1 LLKYV
6 KKATRIILILG
17 KSRSF
22 AKQSYMK
29 KISLI
34 ATLISAVLLLQNCKK
49 DVAIGTT
56 TSTEPMIAII
66 NTDTTWIV
74 SKDSIN
80 ASIVYNAATQ
90 TKVLTCQ
97 GTSNN
102 KQINLLVTQHGAT
115 NTTGFPLTTFS
126 INSTTDNQMSYWVP
140 QRNPQGVV
148 VLAPLGSTS
157 PGGGTLTV
165 TVIDSVKKIISGT
178 FSFSTILNNYDSSG
192 NITFFTSS
200 QIQAG
205 GFNNVPYTLT
215 SN

>member
-1 LLKYV
+1 
-6 KKATRIILILG
+6 
-17 KSRSF
+17 
-22 AKQSYMK
+22 MK

-66 NTDTTWIV
+66 NDTTWIAKDTV
-74 SKDSIN
+74 S

-102 KQINLLVTQHGAT
+102 KQINLLVTQHSAL
-115 NTTGFPLTTFS
+115 NTTGFPLTTFN
-126 INSTTDNQMSYWVP
+126 INATTDNEMSYWVP
-140 QRNPQGVV
+140 QRNSQGVV

-165 TVIDSVKKIISGT
+165 TTIDSVKKIISGT
-178 FSFSTILNNYDSSG
+178 FSFSTILNHYDSNG
-192 NITFFTSS
+192 NITSITSS

-205 GFNNVPYTLT
+205 GFNNIPYTLT

>member
-1 LLKYV
+1 MLKYV

-66 NTDTTWIV
+66 NDTTWIAKDTV
-74 SKDSIN
+74 S

-102 KQINLLVTQHGAT
+102 KQINLLVTQHSAL
-115 NTTGFPLTTFS
+115 NTTGFPLTTFN
-126 INSTTDNQMSYWVP
+126 INATTDNEMSYWVP
-140 QRNPQGVV
+140 QRNSQGVV

-165 TVIDSVKKIISGT
+165 TTIDSVKKIISGT
-178 FSFSTILNNYDSSG
+178 FSFSTILNHYDSNG
-192 NITFFTSS
+192 NITSITSS

-205 GFNNVPYTLT
+205 GFNNIPYTLT

>member
-1 LLKYV
+1 
-6 KKATRIILILG
+6 
-17 KSRSF
+17 
-22 AKQSYMK
+22 MK

-34 ATLISAVLLLQNCKK
+34 ATLILAVLLLQNCKK
-49 DVAIGTT
+49 DTATATT

-66 NTDTTWIV
+66 NDTTWIA
-74 SKDSIN
+74 SKDSVK
-80 ASIVYNAATQ
+80 AAIVYNSAAQ

-102 KQINLLVTQHGAT
+102 KQINLYVTQHNVG
-115 NTTGFPLTTFS
+115 NTTGFPLNTYN
-126 INSTTDNQMSYWVP
+126 INSTTDNEMSYWVP
-140 QRNPQGVV
+140 QRNSQGVV

-165 TVIDSVKKIISGT
+165 IAVDSVNKVISGT
-178 FSFSTILNNYDSSG
+178 FSFSTILNHYDNNG
-192 NITFFTSS
+192 NITSITSTS
-200 QIQAG
+200 IQAG

>member
-66 NTDTTWIV
+66 NDTTWIA
-74 SKDSIN
+74 SKDSVN
-80 ASIVYNAATQ
+80 AAIVYDAATQ

-102 KQINLLVTQHGAT
+102 KQINLYVTQHSAT

-126 INSTTDNQMSYWVP
+126 INSSTDNEMSYWVP
-140 QRNPQGVV
+140 QRNSQGVV
-148 VLAPLGSTS
+148 VLAPLGSTT

-165 TVIDSVKKIISGT
+165 TTIDSVKKIISAT
-178 FSFSTILNNYDSSG
+178 FSFSTILNHYDGNG
-192 NITFFTSS
+192 NITSITSTN
-200 QIQAG
+200 IQAG